1 MLDIPHCVGGVR
13 AFQTACVMPFDICN
27 WASTVSLDVSPC
39 PFLSGVACDRLWWS
53 NSNGHLISLLLFSLL
68 ICNVHHCPICFLLF
82 NFSLHSINLLFHFV
96 FIYRNFYSIQFSPSI
111 AISHMFGLSFWLS
124 FFKFSNFVISTFI
137 EVFFFQFHHSINFFI
152 IDFFQFH
159 HSFISTVLQFN

>member
-1 MLDIPHCVGGVR
+1 
-13 AFQTACVMPFDICN
+13 MPFDIYN
-27 WASTVSLDVSPC
+27 WASTVSLDVTSC

-53 NSNGHLISLLLFSLL
+53 NSDGHLISLLLFSLL